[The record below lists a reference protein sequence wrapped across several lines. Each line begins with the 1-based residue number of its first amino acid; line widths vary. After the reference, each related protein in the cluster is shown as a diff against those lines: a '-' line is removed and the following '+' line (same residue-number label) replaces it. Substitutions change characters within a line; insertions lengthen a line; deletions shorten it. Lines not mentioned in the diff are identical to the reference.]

1 MLIND
6 LLDIKAKNTKLILN
20 TLRFQTSLTKK
31 EIAELSSLSF
41 ATVSNLSNELKALDI
56 FVDTKLEG
64 KRVGRNPNSLALNQT
79 QYLTVALDLQL
90 ENTLGF
96 AVVNLQDK
104 ILHQESFDIS
114 GLDTSGEIVDFA
126 KKVFDEFLASYPA
139 EDTRF
144 IGIGAAVP
152 AVFDAND
159 GNLVL
164 SAVPVYEN
172 IPLKELLSQAF
183 SMPVYV
189 DNIANICALSAYT
202 RHQNTKNIVCMDIS
216 QGVGVGIIADGNLLR
231 GKNGYATEVAHVPI
245 GDPDL
250 QCPYCGCRG
259 CVETELSLAGMT
271 RYFPEIPNELPLLER
286 WNLFVEKVSEPNET
300 TEQIIRRLGIL
311 TGQLGTILIN
321 MFDPEIF
328 YISGYISGIFDK
340 LEPYFYKEIEARCK
354 MSLNRGLK
362 IETLWHEL
370 PSNEQVYKGLCDAL
384 YELWYPLT

>member
-41 ATVSNLSNELKALDI
+41 ATVSNLSNELKAMDI

-64 KRVGRNPNSLALNQT
+64 KRVGRNPNSLTLNQT
-79 QYLTVALDLQL
+79 QYLTIALDLQL

-96 AVVNLQDK
+96 AIVNLQDL

-114 GLDTSGEIVDFA
+114 NLDTPEEIVAFA
-126 KKVFDEFLASYPA
+126 KKVFDKFLVAYP
-139 EDTRF
+139 ETNTHF
-144 IGIGAAVP
+144 IGIGVAVP

-164 SAVPVYEN
+164 SAVPIYEN
-172 IPLKELLSQAF
+172 APLKKLLSQAF

-202 RHQNTKNIVCMDIS
+202 RHQNAKTIVCMDIS

-245 GDPDL
+245 GDPTL
-250 QCPYCGCRG
+250 QCPYCGCYG
-259 CVETELSLAGMT
+259 CVETELSLTGMT
-271 RYFPEIPNELPLLER
+271 RYFPDIPNELPLLER
-286 WNLFVEKVSEPNET
+286 WNLFVEKISEQNEK
-300 TEQIIRRLGIL
+300 TEQIIKRLGML

-328 YISGYISGIFDK
+328 YISGYISSIFDK
-340 LEPYFYKEIEARCK
+340 LEPYFYKEIENRCK

-362 IETLWHEL
+362 IETIWHEL

-384 YELWYPLT
+384 YDLWYPLT